1 MMETMRVTLLSV
13 VLALVLL
20 SVAWPTG
27 ASAADSDEKP
37 VPTGEDSWVEL
48 EVRGWAPSLRGT
60 VQSSS
65 TSVIGSNLS
74 LGDTLG
80 VDTSRQFVWP
90 KATLHFAKNHRI
102 WASYLDMQ
110 FAGDKTLTQTITF
123 GGNTFTAAQS
133 VHSELEFKE
142 IAGGYQYDWLKFSKF
157 SSNLNLQVHYLDI
170 NAKLRSNVVGTVSES
185 VKAPI
190 PTIGGGVQIWP
201 VDWLKLHGDFN
212 VFKLGVSGFKGEM
225 IDSQAGLTISPWEW
239 LGASVGYRYYRI
251 IAQDTKSGDRAD
263 WLQHGP
269 YVSVMA
275 RF

>member
-1 MMETMRVTLLSV
+1 MKRMRRAVGSL
-13 VLALVLL
+13 VLALALCG
-20 SVAWPTG
+20 VAMPAG
-27 ASAADSDEKP
+27 VRAEDADKTN

-80 VDTSRQFVWP
+80 IDTSRQFVWP

-110 FAGDKTLTQTITF
+110 FAGDKTITQTINF
-123 GGNTFTAAQS
+123 GGRQFTAAES
-133 VHSELEFKE
+133 VHSELNFKE
-142 IAGGYQYDWLKFSKF
+142 IAAGYQYDWLKFSKF
-157 SSNLNLQVHYLDI
+157 ASHLNLQVHYLDI
-170 NAKLRSNVVGTVSES
+170 AARLRSNVVGTVSES

-201 VDWLKLHGDFN
+201 VNWLKLHGDFN

-225 IDSQAGLTISPWEW
+225 IDSQAALTVSPKEW
-239 LGASVGYRYYRI
+239 IGASIGYRYYRI
-251 IAQDTKSGDRAD
+251 IARDTDSGDRAD

-269 YVSVMA
+269 FVSVMV

>member
-1 MMETMRVTLLSV
+1 MDRLHVMLSRI
-13 VLALVLL
+13 VLL
-20 SVAWPTG
+20 VALWSLTG
-27 ASAADSDEKP
+27 LTAAHAEEKGKEA

-48 EVRGWAPSLRGT
+48 EVRGWAPTLRGT

-65 TSVIGSNLS
+65 TSMIGTDLS

-80 VDTSRQFVWP
+80 MDTSRQFVWP

-110 FAGDKTLTQTITF
+110 YSGDKTLTQTVTF
-123 GGNTFTAAQS
+123 GGQQFMATQS
-133 VHSELEFKE
+133 VHSELNFKE
-142 IAGGYQYDWLKFSKF
+142 MVGGYQYDWLKFSKF
-157 SSNLNLQVHYLDI
+157 ASNLNLQVHYLDI
-170 NAKLRSNVVGTVSES
+170 DAKLRSNAVGMVTES

-190 PTIGGGVQIWP
+190 PTIGAGVQVWP

-212 VFKLGVSGFKGEM
+212 IFKLGVAGFKGEM
-225 IDSQAGLTISPWEW
+225 IDSQAALTVSPWEW
-239 LGASVGYRYYRI
+239 LGTSVGYRYYRV
-251 IAQDTKSGDRAD
+251 IARDTESGDRAD

-269 YVSVMA
+269 YVSIIA

>member
-1 MMETMRVTLLSV
+1 MEAIRTISLRV
-13 VLALVLL
+13 VLALVLSGL
-20 SVAWPTG
+20 AWPTG
-27 ASAADSDEKP
+27 TSAAESDGES
-37 VPTGEDSWVEL
+37 VPNGEASWVEL

-65 TSVIGSNLS
+65 TNVLGSNLS

-102 WASYLDMQ
+102 WASYLDMR
-110 FAGDKTLTQTITF
+110 FAGDKTLTQTVTF
-123 GGNTFTAAQS
+123 GGNTFLAAQS
-133 VHSELEFKE
+133 VHSEVDFKE

-157 SSNLNLQVHYLDI
+157 SSHLNLQVHYLDI
-170 NAKLRSNVVGTVSES
+170 AARLRSNTVGTVSES

-201 VDWLKLHGDFN
+201 VTWLKLHGDFN
-212 VFKLGVSGFKGEM
+212 IFKLGVSGFKGEM
-225 IDSQAGLTISPWEW
+225 IDSQAALTVSPWEW

-251 IAQDTKSGDRAD
+251 IARDTESGDRAD

-269 YVSVMA
+269 YISLLV

>member
-1 MMETMRVTLLSV
+1 MDRLRVMMGQI
-13 VLALVLL
+13 VLL
-20 SVAWPTG
+20 VGLWNLAG
-27 ASAADSDEKP
+27 LAAAHAEEMDKKA

-65 TSVIGSNLS
+65 ASMIGTNLS

-80 VDTSRQFVWP
+80 MDTSRQFVWP

-110 FAGDKTLTQTITF
+110 YSGDKTLTQDVTF
-123 GGNTFTAAQS
+123 GGSTFTATQS
-133 VHSELEFKE
+133 VHSELNFKE

-157 SSNLNLQVHYLDI
+157 ASNLNLQVHYLDI
-170 NAKLRSNVVGTVSES
+170 NAKLRSNAVGAVTES
-185 VKAPI
+185 IKAPI
-190 PTIGGGVQIWP
+190 PTIGVGMQVWP

-212 VFKLGVSGFKGEM
+212 IFKLGVAGFKGEM
-225 IDSQAGLTISPWEW
+225 IDSQAALTVSPWEW
-239 LGASVGYRYYRI
+239 LGASVGYRYYRL
-251 IAQDTKSGDRAD
+251 IARDTDSGDRAD

-269 YVSVMA
+269 YVSVMV

>member
-1 MMETMRVTLLSV
+1 MIEAMRETLRSV
-13 VLALVLL
+13 VVALVLV
-20 SVAWPTG
+20 SMAWPTV
-27 ASAADSDEKP
+27 ASAAESDGNQ
-37 VPTGEDSWVEL
+37 VPKGEDSWVEL

-65 TSVIGSNLS
+65 TSVLGSNLS

-110 FAGDKTLTQTITF
+110 YAGDKTLTQTITF

-133 VHSELEFKE
+133 VHSEVSFKE

-170 NAKLRSNVVGTVSES
+170 ATKLRSNVTGTVSES
-185 VKAPI
+185 I
-190 PTIGGGVQIWP
+190 
-201 VDWLKLHGDFN
+201 
-212 VFKLGVSGFKGEM
+212 
-225 IDSQAGLTISPWEW
+225 
-239 LGASVGYRYYRI
+239 
-251 IAQDTKSGDRAD
+251 
-263 WLQHGP
+263 
-269 YVSVMA
+269 
-275 RF
+275 

>member
-1 MMETMRVTLLSV
+1 MEATRATLVSV
-13 VLALVLL
+13 VLALVL
-20 SVAWPTG
+20 SGVAWPTG
-27 ASAADSDEKP
+27 TSAATSDGES
-37 VPTGEDSWVEL
+37 VPNGEASWVEL

-90 KATLHFAKNHRI
+90 KATLHFAENHRI
-102 WASYLDMQ
+102 WASYLDMR
-110 FAGDKTLTQTITF
+110 FAGDKTLTQTINF
-123 GGNTFTAAQS
+123 NGQQFLASQS
-133 VHSELEFKE
+133 VHSQLDFKE

-157 SSNLNLQVHYLDI
+157 ASNLNLQVHYLDI
-170 NAKLRSNVVGTVSES
+170 AAKLRSNAVPTVSES

-201 VDWLKLHGDFN
+201 VKWLKLHGDFN
-212 VFKLGVSGFKGEM
+212 FFKLGVSGFKGEM
-225 IDSQAGLTISPWEW
+225 IDSQAALTVSPWEW

-251 IAQDTKSGDRAD
+251 IARDTESGDRAD

-269 YVSVMA
+269 YISLIA

>member
-1 MMETMRVTLLSV
+1 MRRMRAAVGSLVV
-13 VLALVLL
+13 VLALWG
-20 SVAWPTG
+20 VAPPTG
-27 ASAADSDEKP
+27 AQAEDADKKD

-110 FAGDKTLTQTITF
+110 FAGDKTLSQSITF
-123 GGNTFTAAQS
+123 GGQTFNATES
-133 VHSELEFKE
+133 VHSELNFKE
-142 IAGGYQYDWLKFSKF
+142 IAAGYQYDWLKFSKF
-157 SSNLNLQVHYLDI
+157 ASNLNLQVHYLDI
-170 NAKLRSNVVGTVSES
+170 AARLRSNVVGTVSES

-190 PTIGGGVQIWP
+190 PTIGGGLQVWP
-201 VDWLKLHGDFN
+201 VHWLKLHGDFN
-212 VFKLGVSGFKGEM
+212 FFKLGVSGFKGEM
-225 IDSQAGLTISPWEW
+225 IDSQAALTVSPKEW
-239 LGASVGYRYYRI
+239 IGASIGYRYYRI
-251 IAQDTKSGDRAD
+251 IARDTESGDRAD

-269 YVSVMA
+269 YVSVML

>member
-1 MMETMRVTLLSV
+1 MIEAMRETLRSV
-13 VLALVLL
+13 VVALVLV
-20 SVAWPTG
+20 SMAWPTV
-27 ASAADSDEKP
+27 ASAAESDGNQ
-37 VPTGEDSWVEL
+37 VPKGEDSWVEL

-65 TSVIGSNLS
+65 TSVLGSNLS

-110 FAGDKTLTQTITF
+110 YAGDKTLTQTITF

-133 VHSELEFKE
+133 VHSEVSFKE

-170 NAKLRSNVVGTVSES
+170 ATKLRSNVTGTVSES
-185 VKAPI
+185 IKVPI
-190 PTIGGGVQIWP
+190 PTIGGGIQVWP

-212 VFKLGVSGFKGEM
+212 VFKLGVPGFKGEM
-225 IDSQAGLTISPWEW
+225 IDSQAALTVSPWEW

-251 IAQDTKSGDRAD
+251 IAKDTDSGDRAD
-263 WLQHGP
+263 WRQHGP
-269 YVSVMA
+269 YVSLMV